1 MTLNALDPR
10 SFSDLQRLAS
20 SDGSSPQALRAAA
33 QQFEAM
39 FMQMVFKAM
48 RDATPADGLF
58 DNEQT
63 RMFQQLHDQQMALE
77 LSSRGSGTGLADVIF
92 RQLGGEA
99 LERAAR
105 GGAGTVGPD
114 GRVYFDIADVP
125 RRAAIAAARQEKIA
139 AQTPQAAA
147 VQAQPQEAPAAQP
160 AAGSASERAQG
171 FVRSIWDHAVSAGE
185 RLGVPPAFVVAQ
197 AALESG
203 WGRAEL
209 RRADGVQSYNLF
221 NIKAGPSWNGPV
233 VELPVTEYANGRVVT
248 ELAKFRAYGSY
259 AEAFDDY
266 VNLLRTSSRYA
277 GVLGR
282 SNAADFAGGLQ
293 QAGYA
298 TDPAYAEKLVRIIGG
313 NTLRTALAG

>member
-20 SDGSSPQALRAAA
+20 ADGSSPQALRAAA

-63 RMFQQLHDQQMALE
+63 RMFQQLHDQQVALE

-92 RQLGGEA
+92 RQLGGEVM
-99 LERAAR
+99 ERAAR
-105 GGAGTVGPD
+105 GGAGTIGPD
-114 GRVYFDIADVP
+114 GRLYFDIADVP
-125 RRAAIAAARQEKIA
+125 RRTAIAAARQEKIA
-139 AQTPQAAA
+139 APVPETAA
-147 VQAQPQEAPAAQP
+147 VEAQLPAAPVPP
-160 AAGSASERAQG
+160 APGSASERAQG

-197 AALESG
+197 AALETG

-221 NIKAGPSWNGPV
+221 NIKAGSNWNGPV
-233 VELPVTEYANGRVVT
+233 VELLATEYANGRVVT

-313 NTLRTALAG
+313 STLRTALAG